1 MLKKQP
7 VCFNSGHVASLV
19 FGWIYLYLGS
29 SQSYC
34 HCKCQKRTQWH
45 DAATTMFH
53 CNAMTRTC
61 ASCCYYTTSH
71 GTWCS
76 TQRVKFSSSEHPM
89 CSQSLKFCL
98 AHSHPAGMCFYSVA
112 YIRLYCKTDEALLR
126 CFSFQ

>member
-53 CNAMTRTC
+53 CNAHALPAATILLHMVHDVQLKELNFPHQNIPYALKVLNSAWHIPIQLACVFTQWL
-61 ASCCYYTTSH
+61 TSVC
-71 GTWCS
+71 T
-76 TQRVKFSSSEHPM
+76 VKLMKH
-89 CSQSLKFCL
+89 C
-98 AHSHPAGMCFYSVA
+98 
-112 YIRLYCKTDEALLR
+112 
-126 CFSFQ
+126 